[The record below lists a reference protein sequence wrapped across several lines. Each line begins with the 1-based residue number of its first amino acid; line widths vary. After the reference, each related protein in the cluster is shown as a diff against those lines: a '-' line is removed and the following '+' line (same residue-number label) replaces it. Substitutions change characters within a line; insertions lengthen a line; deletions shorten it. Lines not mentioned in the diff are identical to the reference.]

1 MKVAFHSG
9 YLGFRG
15 TEVALVDYGRGNRE
29 VLGGESFF
37 VLPWRDGGDA
47 HPVVREMRK
56 VGPVHFIGRRRNV
69 NRSCKKKKQIFSTAS
84 KTGFRMG
91 RNPGRLPPGFT
102 RFSGNRNSTVTCT
115 PMFPRGFRG

>member
-56 VGPVHFIGRRRNV
+56 VGPVHFYRNEEERESILQKEKPHGDSAPTSRRPARGAGN
-69 NRSCKKKKQIFSTAS
+69 SGQGA
-84 KTGFRMG
+84 GFWQAWR
-91 RNPGRLPPGFT
+91 R
-102 RFSGNRNSTVTCT
+102 
-115 PMFPRGFRG
+115 